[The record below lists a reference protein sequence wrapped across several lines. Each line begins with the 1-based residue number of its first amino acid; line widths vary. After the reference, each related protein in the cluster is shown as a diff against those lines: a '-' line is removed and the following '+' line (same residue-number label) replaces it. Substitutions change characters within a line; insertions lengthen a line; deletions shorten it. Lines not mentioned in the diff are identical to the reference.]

1 MVICMVYKKGQKVR
15 INKDRW
21 QHSEDLEIL
30 EKTDFILTIKE
41 RHFLLMIGK
50 NMYSVEEL
58 SRRIPKNIITEIV
71 A

>member
-1 MVICMVYKKGQKVR
+1 MI
-15 INKDRW
+15 
-21 QHSEDLEIL
+21 
-30 EKTDFILTIKE
+30 
-41 RHFLLMIGK
+41 MIGK